1 MPKEKISLSYRI
13 KHLFVYHPWL
23 KIIAL
28 LLAVIVWFYVQ
39 GEISRFNY

>member
-1 MPKEKISLSYRI
+1 MVKEKVNFIYRI
-13 KHLFVYHPWL
+13 KHYFTYHPHL

-28 LLAVIVWFYVQ
+28 LLAIIVWLYVK